1 MSSISEFTLRVPKR
15 ILALAA
21 MVFSV
26 YSNSGATHANVLPV
40 GFFQATHFI
49 GASKGTSLSDLARN
63 LGTSGFETSEGNMV
77 RFDKWYSTN
86 WVDIS
91 LDLMT
96 QISPRWGVLWSFNT
110 GERGEKYSIDPS
122 FKLGLLAVYPMSKA
136 SKLSFSV
143 TTIIGGRFKE
153 RSCTADYGDIG
164 GVQEVNCRMAAT
176 ELDPAQTLSYLI
188 NQDPSRRN
196 QISLQYTLNF

>member
-1 MSSISEFTLRVPKR
+1 MSSISDLTPRVPKR
-15 ILALAA
+15 MLALAA
-21 MVFSV
+21 LAFSV
-26 YSNSGATHANVLPV
+26 CSYSGATHAKVFPFD
-40 GFFQATHFI
+40 FFQATHFI
-49 GASKGTSLSDLARN
+49 GVSKGTSLSDLAKN
-63 LGTSGFETSEGNMV
+63 LGNSGFETSEGNMV

-86 WVDIS
+86 WVDVR

-96 QISPRWGVLWSFNT
+96 QISPRWGVLWGFNT
-110 GERGEKYSIDPS
+110 GERGKKYSIDPS

-143 TTIIGGRFKE
+143 TTIIGGRFQE

-176 ELDPAQTLSYLI
+176 ELDPAQTLGYLI

-196 QISLQYTLNF
+196 EISLQYTLNF